1 VAQNSL
7 YGSIRQEAGQTPQ
20 ANLAWLRKSQRKY
33 QRIRIGS
40 AVLSAGVV
48 VLFVVA
54 ALIHQ
59 LDQHIIV
66 MSPAVLATG
75 VFNFVRAGQIVTR
88 LRAAEQRVLQRLHG

>member
-1 VAQNSL
+1 VAQNAST
-7 YGSIRQEAGQTPQ
+7 GSIRQEAGNTAQ

-40 AVLSAGVV
+40 AILSAGVV

-59 LDQHIIV
+59 LDQHIIT
-66 MSPAVLATG
+66 MSPVVLAAS
-75 VFNFVRAGQIVTR
+75 VFNFVRAGQIVSR
-88 LRAAEQRVLQRLHG
+88 LRAAEERVLQRR